1 MLALTILDQRNL
13 HILRDAKQPYEQLPA
28 TDRASNI
35 ASVLNQIS
43 PDVLQTDSNDNLR

>member
-1 MLALTILDQRNL
+1 MLALITFDQKNLD
-13 HILRDAKQPYEQLPA
+13 ILRDAKQPCEQLPA

-43 PDVLQTDSNDNLR
+43 PDVCKQIPTTI